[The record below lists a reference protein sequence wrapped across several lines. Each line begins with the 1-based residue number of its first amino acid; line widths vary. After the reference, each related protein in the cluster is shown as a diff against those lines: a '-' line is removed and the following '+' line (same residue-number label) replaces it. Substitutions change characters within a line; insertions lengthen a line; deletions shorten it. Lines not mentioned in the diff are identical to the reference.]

1 MRGVIN
7 DQCAERLSRAA
18 SEQFIA
24 QIRREKEEAKGSLAA
39 LLSKSGA
46 SSLRDY
52 IQHDDSTHREEHS
65 DDRGSMLQG

>member
-52 IQHDDSTHREEHS
+52 IQHTEVHGLLRFSA
-65 DDRGSMLQG
+65 